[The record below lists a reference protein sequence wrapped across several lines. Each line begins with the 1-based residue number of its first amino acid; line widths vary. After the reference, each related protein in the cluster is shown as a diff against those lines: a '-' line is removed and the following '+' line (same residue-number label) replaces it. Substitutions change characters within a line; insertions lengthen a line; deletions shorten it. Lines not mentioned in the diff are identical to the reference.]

1 MALDYVL
8 VLFYM
13 TLLFV
18 VQEVFMNARV
28 KTATA
33 APAQEAV
40 DGENDWI
47 EVGVVRRPILVDG
60 KRKGWIRWIV
70 MDRANKDLPRQLE
83 AASEIKEINE
93 RIKSGR
99 TTTY

>member
-1 MALDYVL
+1 
-8 VLFYM
+8 
-13 TLLFV
+13 
-18 VQEVFMNARV
+18 MNARV
-28 KTATA
+28 KTVTA

-40 DGENDWI
+40 HGENDWI
-47 EVGVVRRPILVDG
+47 KVGVVRRPILVDG

-70 MDRANKDLPRQLE
+70 MDRANNDLPRQLE

-99 TTTY
+99 YTEY